1 MSGHGKFVDRSPEGR
16 VQIAG
21 VEKLGTVPQ
30 SHRDGRVTR
39 SAPARRR
46 RWTAGLEAV
55 LLLVIVLYSAGV
67 AQADESPTPEPSPSD
82 SVSTDPSPT
91 GSASTPPSDS
101 PQPSK
106 PPSHGGGSTSAPG
119 VPVQDPGPAI
129 DHPLPGFVP
138 SPGSSSTHSNHEPP
152 KTPSTSG
159 SATGGNFRIDILHD
173 SLQSATSKARA
184 ATAAAEEAARVARRA
199 KREERHTE
207 TALRVALK
215 SQAHASVAVD
225 RAVRLINASPVG
237 NVIAT
242 DPTAAAL
249 IAAADSPDSYLQQGA
264 RLTGLAESISS
275 DLSEAEGDLA
285 TLESAQVDALARQQ
299 ESSEALSQARASQR
313 LAERA
318 QRQAKKVFLR
328 VVGEG
333 KAGTEEAWWISQFA
347 SSELGQMLAGL
358 EGGPHVSLVMARP
371 NDGAI
376 TSPFGMRMHPILHT
390 YKLHSGTDFA
400 GGDSSIHAAAAGT
413 VVRATYD
420 VAYGN
425 YVVIWH
431 GQTAG
436 ESVATL
442 YAHCSSLRVSE
453 GDRVHVGQ
461 WIGNIGATGYT
472 TGPHLHFEVRID
484 GRPIDPE
491 SVLR

>member
-1 MSGHGKFVDRSPEGR
+1 MIGHITFVDRSPERR
-16 VQIAG
+16 VEIGG
-21 VEKLGTVPQ
+21 VENPGTVPQ
-30 SHRDGRVTR
+30 RHRDVRT
-39 SAPARRR
+39 SPAGSSRLR
-46 RWTAGLEAV
+46 RWTAALEAV
-55 LLLVIVLYSAGV
+55 LLLVVVLFSAGV
-67 AQADESPTPEPSPSD
+67 ARAEELPTPEPSPSD
-82 SVSTDPSPT
+82 SVSTDPAPT
-91 GSASTPPSDS
+91 GSVSASPSSS
-101 PQPSK
+101 PEPSK
-106 PPSHGGGSTSAPG
+106 PPGHGGGGTSHPE
-119 VPVQDPGPAI
+119 VPTNPPGPAI
-129 DHPLPGFVP
+129 EQPVPNFVP
-138 SPGSSSTHSNHEPP
+138 SPGASVAHTDHRQSKLQSPP
-152 KTPSTSG
+152 DSG
-159 SATGGNFRIDILHD
+159 KRGDFRIDVLHD
-173 SLQSATSKARA
+173 SLQSATNKARA
-184 ATAAAEEAARVARRA
+184 ATAAAEEAAGVARRA
-199 KREERHTE
+199 KRAERQTE
-207 TALRVALK
+207 AALRIALR
-215 SQAHASVAVD
+215 SQAHASAAVD

-249 IAAADSPDSYLQQGA
+249 IAAPESPDSYLQQGA
-264 RLTGLAESISS
+264 RLTGLAESIST

-299 ESSEALSQARASQR
+299 ETSEALAQARASQR

-318 QRQAKKVFLR
+318 QRQAKRVFLR
-328 VVGEG
+328 VVGQG

-400 GGDSSIHAAAAGT
+400 GGSSSIHAVAAGT

-425 YVVIWH
+425 YIVIWH
-431 GQTAG
+431 GQTGG

-453 GDRVHVGQ
+453 GDHVHVGQ
-461 WIGNIGATGYT
+461 LIGIIGATGYT

-484 GRPIDPE
+484 GRPIDPG